1 MIQIK
6 LGNRDLGEVEIKAIS
21 HQWEEYPQL
30 KSEKLRTDKKLYLE
44 LDKENFNTLAQYY
57 ALQTTGDIREG
68 LATKA
73 NTYYELFAV
82 KSDNGMMNKKQW
94 QDLYPNFDDFID
106 DEVDDNYSYIVVVF

>member
-6 LGNRDLGEVEIKAIS
+6 LVTRDSGEIEVKAIAL
-21 HQWEEYPQL
+21 QWESYPTMI
-30 KSEKLRTDKKLYLE
+30 KDKLRTDKKLYLE

-57 ALQTTGDIREG
+57 ALQITGDLKEG

-106 DEVDDNYSYIVVVF
+106 DNVSENYSYIVVVF

>member
-1 MIQIK
+1 MTTVK
-6 LGNRDLGEVEIKAIS
+6 LGTRNISEIEIKALS
-21 HQWEEYPQL
+21 VQWESYPIMV
-30 KSEKLRTDKKLYLE
+30 KDKLRTDKKLYLE

-57 ALQTTGDIREG
+57 ALQITGDLKEG

-82 KSDNGMMNKKQW
+82 KSSNGMMNKKQW

-106 DEVDDNYSYIVVVF
+106 DNVSENYSYIVVVF

>member
-1 MIQIK
+1 MTTVK
-6 LGNRDLGEVEIKAIS
+6 LGDLRNGEIEIKAIS
-21 HQWEEYPQL
+21 HQWQEYPTMI
-30 KSEKLRTDKKLYLE
+30 KDKLRTDKKLYLE

-57 ALQTTGDIREG
+57 ALQVSGDIREG

-82 KSDNGMMNKKQW
+82 KSNNGMMNKKQW

-106 DEVDDNYSYIVVVF
+106 DNVSEAYSYIVVVF

>member
-1 MIQIK
+1 MATIK
-6 LGNRDLGEVEIKAIS
+6 LGTRDSGEVEIKAIS
-21 HQWEEYPQL
+21 HQWQEYPTMV
-30 KSEKLRTDKKLYLE
+30 KDKLRSDKKLYLE

-57 ALQTTGDIREG
+57 ALQITGDLKEG

-106 DEVDDNYSYIVVVF
+106 DNVGENYSYIVVVF